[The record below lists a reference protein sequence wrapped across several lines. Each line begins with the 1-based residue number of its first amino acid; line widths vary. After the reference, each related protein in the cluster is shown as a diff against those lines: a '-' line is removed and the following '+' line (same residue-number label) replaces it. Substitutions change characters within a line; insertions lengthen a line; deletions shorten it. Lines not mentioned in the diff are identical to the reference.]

1 KPSDG
6 IDLCR
11 RGVLRRP
18 TGQRA
23 RVVRGVVPGLRGLR
37 LADAAPL
44 QNVAVRTGEERVP
57 DVCPAPG
64 RPGVEG
70 SSVLPVLHTAAV
82 RLGRQPQVRAVV
94 VDDQPA
100 GGVGVIGG
108 GRPPAEVCPAAVL
121 VRSPHVLV
129 SSLPKKPRSPCR
141 FSDYWQA
148 SQGIMTRW

>member
-1 KPSDG
+1 
-6 IDLCR
+6 
-11 RGVLRRP
+11 
-18 TGQRA
+18 
-23 RVVRGVVPGLRGLR
+23 RGLR

-94 VDDQPA
+94 VADQPA
-100 GGVGVIGG
+100 SGVGVIGG
-108 GRPPAEVCPAAVL
+108 GRPPAEVSPADVL
-121 VRSPHVLV
+121 VRSPPGLV
-129 SSLPKKPRSPCR
+129 SAIPETRSSPVR
-141 FSDYWQA
+141 FFDYLQA
-148 SQGIMTRW
+148 